1 MEVAVLNIQGK
12 ETGRKITLSEAV
24 FGIEPNNHTIYL
36 DIKQFLANQR
46 QGTHKSKERNE
57 VAGSTRKIKK
67 QKDTGTARAGSV
79 KSPVFVGGGRIF
91 GPRPKDYTQKLNKKV
106 KRLAR
111 RSILSQKAKD
121 GAIIVLEN
129 FNFEAPKT
137 KEFTNILSNLGIQ
150 DKKVLFVLSDINK
163 NVYLSSRN
171 LPSVNTITA
180 SELNTYNVANATS
193 VVLLEGAVEVIESI
207 LTK

>member
-67 QKDTGTARAGSV
+67 QKGTGTARAERSEERRVGKECRSRW
-79 KSPVFVGGGRIF
+79 SP
-91 GPRPKDYTQKLNKKV
+91 YH
-106 KRLAR
+106 
-111 RSILSQKAKD
+111 
-121 GAIIVLEN
+121 
-129 FNFEAPKT
+129 
-137 KEFTNILSNLGIQ
+137 
-150 DKKVLFVLSDINK
+150 
-163 NVYLSSRN
+163 
-171 LPSVNTITA
+171 
-180 SELNTYNVANATS
+180 
-193 VVLLEGAVEVIESI
+193 
-207 LTK
+207 

>member
-1 MEVAVLNIQGK
+1 MEVAVLNIKVK

-67 QKDTGTARAGSV
+67 QKGTGTARAGSV

-121 GAIIVLEN
+121 GAIIVMEN